1 MIWATVGIPHGLW
14 DQDLQGSLSS
24 VLNSYSSV
32 EASKSI
38 SIRQIPQLDPWTIT
52 FLIVLAKAS
61 VDQIESFSS
70 MKNDADAVRK
80 SEKALFRSFLL
91 EHGYKNI
98 EDLVALFED
107 GSGRSNKK
115 ES

>member
-1 MIWATVGIPHGLW
+1 MIWTTVGIPPGLW
-14 DQDLQGSLSS
+14 DQDLQGTLSS

-38 SIRQIPQLDPWTIT
+38 SIRQTPQLDPWTIT
-52 FLIVLAKAS
+52 FLVVLAKAS

-91 EHGYKNI
+91 EQGYKSI
-98 EDLVALFED
+98 DDLVSAVEGA
-107 GSGRSNKK
+107 GSKQAK
-115 ES
+115 